1 MKLRDEIFEQPMVL
15 QQLLDSE
22 WQHINEVAEE
32 IRKREINCIFLTGRG
47 TSDNAGLYAKYLLG
61 IQNAIPVALAAP
73 SMFSIYKSPPG
84 LKNTMILS
92 ISQSGQSPD
101 IITVVKEGNRQGA
114 MTLAITNAPES
125 PLAQAAQYVIDVQ
138 AGVEKAVAATKTYTA
153 ELLSIAMLSGALSQN
168 ENMLAD
174 LKNVPGY
181 VSKTLEVDPVI
192 GKAAERYYY
201 ARQCVVVGRGYN
213 YATAYEW
220 ALKLKELTYITAEP
234 YSSADFLHGPIAM
247 VEPDFPVFLIAPA
260 GKVLPDL
267 ANLVEKLNAEKQAN
281 LLVLSNQEKI
291 LSSSTTPVQLPEM
304 PEWVSPIVSIVPGQL
319 FCQAL
324 AQVRGLDSENP
335 RGLTKVTLTT

>member
-15 QQLLDSE
+15 QHLLDSE
-22 WQHINEVAEE
+22 WQHINEVAKE
-32 IRKREINCIFLTGRG
+32 IRKRKINYILLTGRG
-47 TSDNAGLYAKYLLG
+47 TSDNAGLYAKYLMG

-73 SMFSIYKSPPG
+73 SMFSIYKSPPA
-84 LKNTMILS
+84 LENAMVLS

-101 IITVVKEGNRQGA
+101 IIEVIEEGNRQGA
-114 MTLAITNAPES
+114 MTLAITNASES
-125 PLAQAAQYVIDVQ
+125 PLAQAAQYVIDVH
-138 AGVEKAVAATKTYTA
+138 AGVEKAVAATKSYTA
-153 ELLSIAMLSGALSQN
+153 ELMSIAMLSAALSQN
-168 ENMLAD
+168 EAMLAD
-174 LKNVPGY
+174 LQNVPGY
-181 VSKTLEVDPVI
+181 VSQTLEVDQVI

-213 YATAYEW
+213 YATAFEW
-220 ALKLKELTYITAEP
+220 ALKLKELTYINAEP
-234 YSSADFLHGPIAM
+234 YSSADFIHGPIAM
-247 VEPDFPVFLIAPA
+247 VEPDFPVFLIAPT

-267 ANLVEKLNAEKQAN
+267 TNLVEKLNAEKQAN
-281 LLVLSNQEKI
+281 LLVLSNQAEI
-291 LSSSTTPVQLPEM
+291 LASSTTPVQLPKM